1 MEAELCTARIS
12 TTLCPELER
21 PVAPDTELKLALKW
35 KILNCH
41 PHRRRHQGE
50 DGDHDEEGG
59 DLGAGEMHAA
69 ALGERVAEVARR
81 TTDPVLRQVGLLTEY
96 DHCHRD
102 YEQKPRWKWRSQTST
117 PSAWVSGLFS
127 SFQRAKSAHEIPSCW
142 VDQLFQGWWSW
153 WSWPGWQLS

>member
-1 MEAELCTARIS
+1 MVSMEAKFCTARIP
-12 TTLCPELER
+12 TALCPELER

-50 DGDHDEEGG
+50 DGDHDDEEGGG

-102 YEQKPRWKWRSQTST
+102 YDNKNHDENDEARPQLLRPGCPDCSPPSSEQSQRTRFPR
-117 PSAWVSGLFS
+117 A
-127 SFQRAKSAHEIPSCW
+127 E
-142 VDQLFQGWWSW
+142 
-153 WSWPGWQLS
+153 